1 MIYGYA
7 RVSTPQQNIDRQI
20 RNIKDR
26 YPEAVIVAETF
37 TGTTNERPK
46 WQRLAATVKPGDMIV
61 FDGVSR
67 MSRDAAEGYAA
78 YEQLFT
84 QGVELV
90 FLREPMIDTAAF
102 RRALAASVPLT
113 GGNVDLILQGVNAF
127 LMALARE
134 QIKIA
139 FAQSEKE
146 VSDLHQR
153 TREGIETAR
162 LAGKQIGRAA
172 GARIE
177 TKKAREAKEK
187 ILQHSQT
194 FGGSLNDV
202 DMCTLA
208 GISRNTL
215 YKYKRE
221 LKNGL

>member
-7 RVSTPQQNIDRQI
+7 RVSTPQQNIERQI

-26 YPEAVIVAETF
+26 YPEAVIVAEAF

-46 WQRLAATVKPGDMIV
+46 WQRLGATVKPGDMIV
-61 FDGVSR
+61 FDSVSR

-113 GGNVDLILQGVNAF
+113 GGNIDLILQGINAF
-127 LMALARE
+127 LMELARE

-139 FAQSEKE
+139 FAQAEKE
-146 VSDLHQR
+146 VNDLHQR